1 MMKDLGLITDRT
13 STDLANDTDR
23 AYIAYTD
30 LNRIGEAVAYLTD
43 QLVAAGY
50 KVSTSFKK
58 NWVITDIRDQA
69 NMDVLQRDLQAL
81 RGVLPVMETTPSVD
95 AVKFDSIKNANDIEQ
110 LLADVQTLIEGMM
123 EQYRYCGDGTIAGEE
138 ISL

>member
-1 MMKDLGLITDRT
+1 MKDLGLITDRT
-13 STDLANDTDR
+13 SADLVNDTDR

-30 LNRIGEAVAYLTD
+30 LNRIGEAVEYLTE
-43 QLVAAGY
+43 QLTAAGY

-69 NMDVLQRDLQAL
+69 NMDVLQRDLQIL
-81 RGVLPVMETTPSVD
+81 RDALPVMITTPSVPS
-95 AVKFDSIKNANDIEQ
+95 VKFDSIKNANEIEQ
-110 LLADVQTLIEGMM
+110 ILADVQTLIDGLMD
-123 EQYRYCGDGTIAGEE
+123 QYRYCGDGTIAGEE